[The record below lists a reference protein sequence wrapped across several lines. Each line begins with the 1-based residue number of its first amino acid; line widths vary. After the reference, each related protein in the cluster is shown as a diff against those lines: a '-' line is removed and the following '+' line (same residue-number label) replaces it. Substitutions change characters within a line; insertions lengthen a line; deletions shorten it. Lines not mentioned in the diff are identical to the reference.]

1 MRGAKYKSISE
12 GKDEHKKGLL
22 HMKMA
27 EGAKLQMCYL
37 LHHLNDIQLRHRV
50 ESIISFSHDF
60 VGDLQSDQ
68 LRRYIEIKQSD
79 LPSAVAA
86 KKTREFRCPPR
97 EQMNAI
103 LSFKNMDFEE
113 DPENIPCGED
123 LIGRMNEFHNNLM
136 SYVSLHALQEA
147 ADAVEELAEE
157 VQKPGAI
164 KRLFNFIN
172 AVKELEEEPKPEPE
186 PERKTPEGRNCI
198 RSVNCYLSSCLSIV

>member
-1 MRGAKYKSISE
+1 
-12 GKDEHKKGLL
+12 
-22 HMKMA
+22 MKMA

-60 VGDLQSDQ
+60 VGELQADQ
-68 LRRYIEIKQSD
+68 LRRYIDIKQSD

-103 LSFKNMDFEE
+103 LSFKNIEAEE
-113 DPENIPCGED
+113 DPENCPCGEE
-123 LIGRMNEFHNNLM
+123 LIVKMNEFHNELM
-136 SYVSLHALQEA
+136 SYVSLHALEEA
-147 ADAVEELAEE
+147 SEITNTIENLE
-157 VQKPGAI
+157 KPGAM

-172 AVKELEEEPKPEPE
+172 TVKELEEEPKLEPE
-186 PERKTPEGRNCI
+186 PEKKTPEGK
-198 RSVNCYLSSCLSIV
+198 LF

>member
-1 MRGAKYKSISE
+1 MVFFYIVVE
-12 GKDEHKKGLL
+12 GKDEHRKGLL

-50 ESIISFSHDF
+50 ESIIAFASDF
-60 VGDLQSDQ
+60 VGDLQTDQ

-79 LPSAVAA
+79 LPSAIAA

-103 LSFKNMDFEE
+103 LSFKNFDCEE

-123 LIGRMNEFHNNLM
+123 LIVKMNEFHGELM
-136 SYVSLHALQEA
+136 SYVSLTALQEA
-147 ADAVEELAEE
+147 DNAANESPEE
-157 VQKPGAI
+157 VQKPGAM

-172 AVKELEEEPKPEPE
+172 AVKELEEEPKLEPE
-186 PERKTPEGRNCI
+186 PTKKTPEGELLLQFTLYI
-198 RSVNCYLSSCLSIV
+198 F

>member
-1 MRGAKYKSISE
+1 
-12 GKDEHKKGLL
+12 
-22 HMKMA
+22 MKMA

-50 ESIISFSHDF
+50 ESIIAFSHDF
-60 VGDLQSDQ
+60 VGELQTDQ
-68 LRRYIEIKQSD
+68 LRRYVEIKQSD

-103 LSFKNMDFEE
+103 LNFKNLEGE
-113 DPENIPCGED
+113 DSDNCPCGEE
-123 LIGRMNEFHNNLM
+123 LIAKMNEFHSDLM

-147 ADAVEELAEE
+147 ADAANE
-157 VQKPGAI
+157 VLEIEKPGAM

-172 AVKELEEEPKPEPE
+172 TVKELEDEPKVEPE
-186 PERKTPEGRNCI
+186 PEKKTPEGTYDTYFYLIRCRNP
-198 RSVNCYLSSCLSIV
+198 SQ